1 MSDTTLITDG
11 QDPTQA
17 PGQQPVLPADGNPAA
32 PTEGT
37 DPQQP
42 AQSTQQTQPTDGDPA
57 AGKDDK
63 GAAGDGAPEQYE
75 FQAPEGRTFDPS
87 TIDAFSEVAREL
99 NLTQEAAQK
108 VLDKMAPVIAGRQ
121 MEQIEALHT
130 EWAESTKADKELGG
144 DKLNEN
150 LGIAKAALDKFGSA
164 ELKTLLHETGAG
176 NNPEI
181 IRLLYRVG
189 LATREDTVIPGSHGA
204 PAGEVKSRADIL
216 YDKSA
221 K

>member
-11 QDPTQA
+11 QDPIPA
-17 PGQQPVLPADGNPAA
+17 DGQQTVHPTDGNPAA
-32 PTEGT
+32 PVDGTE
-37 DPQQP
+37 PQQ
-42 AQSTQQTQPTDGDPA
+42 QTQQAQPTDGDPA
-57 AGKDDK
+57 DGKDDK
-63 GAAGDGAPEQYE
+63 GATGDGAPEKYE

-121 MEQIEALHT
+121 AEQIEALQT

-164 ELKTLLHETGAG
+164 GLKTLLNDTGAG

-189 LATREDTVIPGSHGA
+189 LATREDTVVPGSHGA
-204 PAGEVKSRADIL
+204 PAGDSKSRADIL
-216 YDKSA
+216 YDKT

>member
-11 QDPTQA
+11 QDPIPA
-17 PGQQPVLPADGNPAA
+17 DGQQTVPPADGNSAA
-32 PTEGT
+32 PADGTE
-37 DPQQP
+37 PQQ
-42 AQSTQQTQPTDGDPA
+42 QTQQAQPTDGDPA
-57 AGKDDK
+57 DGKGDK
-63 GAAGDGAPEQYE
+63 GATGDGAPEKYE

-121 MEQIEALHT
+121 AEQIEALQT

-164 ELKTLLHETGAG
+164 ELKTLLNDTGAG

-189 LATREDTVIPGSHGA
+189 LATREDKVVPGSHGA
-204 PAGEVKSRADIL
+204 PAGDSKSRADIL
-216 YDKSA
+216 YDKT